1 MKTATVT
8 WVSYNNYGTLLQAY
22 ALQKQIELL
31 GHENEILSDNQILQE
46 FRARRPRVPQAVA
59 AMKSEPEHAASRLG
73 RLMKDPG
80 RISRSLLARRDPE
93 CYGLPYE
100 ASQKACDV
108 FREEN
113 LRVRYHVDGASLS
126 ALNEDYD
133 AFVCGSDQI
142 WSLFESNF
150 NPYYYL
156 DFATKKKI
164 AYAPCLGTDQI
175 TEERAEQLKALLAD
189 FLAVSVR
196 EDVSAKQL
204 SDLTGRD
211 VAWVCDPTLLHDRDF
226 WSDFTGNIPARKE
239 KYLLCYFLE
248 SRPWY
253 FARAKAL
260 AKQLGLKI
268 RLIPSRWEHLS
279 NGYVIPEAVGPRE
292 FVSWFRDAAYVLT
305 DSYHGSIF
313 SLIFEKDFQYLL
325 RFAPDDPA
333 SQNIRIQSL
342 FERLELEDR
351 IVTEQNTGPIFSA
364 LDYGKVTKNLKQYQ
378 MHSICF
384 LDGTIK

>member
-8 WVSYNNYGTLLQAY
+8 WISYNNYGTLLQAY

-211 VAWVCDPTLLHDRDF
+211 VCWVADPTLLHGRDF
-226 WSDFTGNIPARKE
+226 WESFASDAAVPND

-248 SRPWY
+248 NKAWY
-253 FARAKAL
+253 FSYARKL
-260 AKQLGLKI
+260 ARKMGLSLL
-268 RLIPSRWEHLS
+268 LIPNKWDYLQHSF
-279 NGYVIPEAVGPRE
+279 VAKDAVGPKE
-292 FVSWFRDAAYVLT
+292 FVGLFQNAQYILT

-313 SLIFEKDFQYLL
+313 SVFFEKDFQYLQ
-325 RFAPDDPA
+325 RFKQEDPN
-333 SQNIRIQSL
+333 SQNIRIESL
-342 FERLELEDR
+342 FSYLVLNDR
-351 IVTEQNTGPIFSA
+351 IVTERENVKDLLPV
-364 LDYGKVTKNLKQYQ
+364 DYVTITPKIELLRKWSQD
-378 MHSICF
+378 F
-384 LDGTIK
+384 LADSLR